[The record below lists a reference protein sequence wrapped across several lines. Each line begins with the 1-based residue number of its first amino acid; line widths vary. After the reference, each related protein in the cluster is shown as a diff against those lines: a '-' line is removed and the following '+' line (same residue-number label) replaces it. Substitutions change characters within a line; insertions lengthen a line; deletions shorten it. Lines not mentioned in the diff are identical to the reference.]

1 MEVAIKRNKI
11 LFISLI
17 FSLFLFFGIISAE
30 PAALP
35 EKIELPDE
43 AVSSKMLDNGLIVL
57 AKSTTPQ
64 DLVSIFVVVRSGSS
78 TEKEYAGSGIS
89 HLVEHMIFKG
99 TKTRKT
105 GDIDKEIRSYGG
117 FSNGSVSQDLTEFH
131 ITLPSKYLPQAI
143 SILKDMLL
151 NASFDKNE
159 FDKEKEVILKE
170 IRLNNDEPQSKM
182 FQLLNQTA
190 YIRHP
195 YKYPVIG
202 YEKNFSALT
211 REDAVKYYNR
221 MYVPN
226 RIAIAVVGGI
236 DDKDAVSIVEKEFV
250 DFRPADYGLMDTV
263 PSEPVQIDNR
273 FLEEEAPISLSYLA
287 MGFHSTS
294 LLSEDLFA
302 MDVLAIILGRGDNSR
317 LNAELFKN
325 KRLVHNISCWNYTPK
340 DPGLFVISA
349 ILDKDKTDAAER
361 SISEEIKKIK
371 DAGPGDEELE
381 TARRMVLG
389 DYIFSLQTT
398 EAQAGDMAQNYILSG
413 SYDLS
418 RRYVR
423 GIQAVTKQDVK
434 RAANRYLRPD
444 NLTTIKLLPPG
455 AELVVSKQAVSAV
468 PDTIKKAVLPN
479 GLIVLAREN
488 KKTPTVSVTVA
499 MLGGLMTENVADNG
513 ISNLTAAMLLKGT
526 ASRKEHQV
534 VGSIESRGGSV
545 AAFSSFNSFGI
556 NMELLKPDV
565 AEGLNVLKDILANS
579 TFPPGEL
586 EKVKTQICASIRQE
600 DDDIFNAG
608 INALKKQLFEGSPY
622 ALRYL
627 GTTESVGSIARQQ
640 IMDYYKSYCI
650 PNNMVISI
658 SGDIPTDEAINKIK
672 DMFGDL
678 KKGRDVIRPS
688 TPAKPGSVKEESFE
702 MDREESLVM
711 MGFMSV
717 GTCDPDKY
725 PIEVLTGMLSGQ
737 SGRMFRNLRGTESL
751 AYTLGCFQ
759 KTALNTGFVAFYA
772 ATVKSEIA
780 KIETG
785 IRGEIRALKEKLAGE
800 EELNDT
806 KRELVSARRL
816 SMQTNSFYSFTSA
829 IDELYGLGHDNLY
842 KYEAGIENVTKEDIK
857 RVADKYLDMNA
868 YAEIVISSKK

>member
-11 LFISLI
+11 LFISSI
-17 FSLFLFFGIISAE
+17 FSLFLFSGIISAE

-43 AVSSKMLDNGLIVL
+43 AVSSKTLDNGLTVL
-57 AKSTTPQ
+57 TKPTTPQ
-64 DLVSIFVVVRSGSS
+64 DLVSVFVVVRAGSS
-78 TEKEYAGSGIS
+78 TEKEYTGSGIS

-99 TKTRKT
+99 TKTKKA

-131 ITLPSKYLPQAI
+131 ITLPPRYLPQAV

-182 FQLLNQTA
+182 FRLLNQTA

-195 YKYPVIG
+195 YKYPIIG
-202 YEKNFSALT
+202 YEKNFEMLT
-211 REDAVKYYNR
+211 REDALKYYSR

-226 RIAIAVVGGI
+226 RIVIAAVGSV
-236 DDKDAVSIVEKEFV
+236 DSKDAMSVIEKEFG
-250 DFRPADYGLMDTV
+250 DFRSADYGLMDTV
-263 PSEPVQIDNR
+263 SSEPVQIDKR
-273 FLEEEAPISLSYLA
+273 FLQEEAPINLSYLA

-317 LNAELFKN
+317 LNTELFKN

-349 ILDKDKTDAAER
+349 ILDKDKTDEAER
-361 SISEEIKKIK
+361 SIVEEIKKIQ
-371 DAGPGDEELE
+371 DVGPGDEELE

-398 EAQAGDMAQNYILSG
+398 EAQAGDMAQNYTLSG
-413 SYDLS
+413 SYGLS

-423 GIQAVTKQDVK
+423 GVQAVTKQDVK

-444 NLTTIKLLPPG
+444 NLTTIKLLPRG
-455 AELVVSKQAVSAV
+455 TELAASKEAAFAAT
-468 PDTIKKAVLPN
+468 DTIKKAVLPN
-479 GLIVLAREN
+479 GLIILAREN
-488 KKTPTVSVTVA
+488 KKTPTVSITAA
-499 MLGGLMTENVADNG
+499 MLGGLMAENAADNG
-513 ISNLTAAMLLKGT
+513 ISNLTADMLLKGT
-526 ASRKEHQV
+526 SSRKERQI
-534 VGSIESRGGSV
+534 VGAIESRGGSV
-545 AAFSSFNSFGI
+545 AAFSSFNSFGV
-556 NMELLKPDV
+556 NMELLKPDI
-565 AEGLNVLKDILANS
+565 AEGLGVLKDILANS
-579 TFPPGEL
+579 TFPSDEL
-586 EKVKTQICASIRQE
+586 DKVKTQIYASIRQE
-600 DDDIFNAG
+600 DDNIFNTG

-627 GTTESVGSIARQQ
+627 GTAESVGSITRQQ
-640 IMDYYKSYCI
+640 VMDYYKKYCI

-658 SGDIPTDEAINKIK
+658 SGDIPADETINKIK
-672 DMFGDL
+672 DMFSDL
-678 KKGRDVIRPS
+678 KKGKDVIRPS
-688 TPAKPGSVKEESFE
+688 TPIKPGSVKEGSFE

-711 MGFMSV
+711 MGFVSV
-717 GTCDPDKY
+717 GAGDPDKY

-737 SGRMFRNLRGTESL
+737 SGRMFKNLRGAESL

-759 KTALNTGFVAFYA
+759 KTALNTGFVTFYA

-780 KIETG
+780 KIESG
-785 IRGEIRALKEKLAGE
+785 IKDEIRALREKLAGE

-816 SMQTNSFYSFTSA
+816 NMQTNSFYSFTSA
-829 IDELYGLGHDNLY
+829 IDELYGLGYDNLY
-842 KYEAGIENVTKEDIK
+842 KYEAEIGKVTNEDIK
-857 RVADKYLDMNA
+857 RAADKYLDIKT
-868 YAEIVISSKK
+868 YSQIVISSKK